1 MMDNGLKFKDIFKK
15 KSFYI
20 FSFILV
26 FSVALSVWLNLREGI
41 YVGKNFLYKVN
52 DNYYKFNNNSLR
64 ITTDGEKFDYRL
76 VIDGKKISAT
86 IKWVGKA
93 PSGKVLIVI
102 NSGNSSTDNM
112 AFGGYINKDGELV
125 NGQGN
130 PIYVSDSSDSD
141 SINNSDSPISNEELA
156 QCLCDLSYNLKTKT
170 RGNIIYIVIYIL
182 FYIICMFHFYLP
194 KGLYFIKR
202 KSIQKS
208 SVSSNMGIMVNKIV
222 CFIAMVISLIAM
234 VAPFR

>member
-1 MMDNGLKFKDIFKK
+1 MKDNGLKFKDLFKK
-15 KSFYI
+15 KSFYV
-20 FSFILV
+20 FSFVLV
-26 FSVALSVWLNLREGI
+26 ICATLSVFLNLREGI
-41 YVGKNFLYKVN
+41 YVGKHFLYKV
-52 DNYYKFNNNSLR
+52 DESYYKNIDNSLR
-64 ITTDGEKFDYRL
+64 ITTDGERFDYKL
-76 VIDGKKISAT
+76 IIDGKKISAT

-102 NSGNSSTDNM
+102 NSGNTSTDNI
-112 AFGGYINKDGELV
+112 AFGGYLNKDGELV

-208 SVSSNMGIMVNKIV
+208 SVSSNMSIMVNKIV
-222 CFIAMVISLIAM
+222 CFIAMIISLIAM